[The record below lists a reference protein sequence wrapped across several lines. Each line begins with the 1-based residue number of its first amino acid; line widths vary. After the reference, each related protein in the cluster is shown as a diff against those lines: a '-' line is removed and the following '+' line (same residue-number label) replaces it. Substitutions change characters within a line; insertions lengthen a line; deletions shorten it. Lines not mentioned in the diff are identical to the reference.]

1 MSEISLERSL
11 TFTSQMAASDRLP
24 KSSRPPRLLLSE
36 ELDNLPTSDRGV
48 ELGVHGTEP
57 AVQEIRNTQLAV
69 EEVPKHVGGTFLTD
83 PARGS
88 LRKRLERL

>member
-1 MSEISLERSL
+1 LLIAKLFAHRPSNQIIRLERYCHL
-11 TFTSQMAASDRLP
+11 ECQHT
-24 KSSRPPRLLLSE
+24 
-36 ELDNLPTSDRGV
+36 LDNLPTSDRGV

-69 EEVPKHVGGTFLTD
+69 EEVPKHVGGTFLMD
-83 PARGS
+83 PTRRS